1 VPRTSSL
8 VVLTQLV
15 ALPAVL
21 LLSGCGA
28 ATPPSP
34 DGSAGGTTTAP
45 DENSSNAAGGVVLPE
60 QTVGAEPDCSLYSV
74 DELEAVW
81 GVSFVDFDPG
91 TVLPTSDGGVFYS
104 CDYNETDSGLGLTF
118 DIEYRDFATV
128 EGAQQD
134 IANVRDGA
142 AFGDTVYFVNTEVE
156 GVGDEAFFSDP
167 SDSES
172 FTAKN
177 QRQLYARFGNV
188 VLLVSAVNLDGA
200 APDYGDKILESV
212 ALHF

>member
-1 VPRTSSL
+1 MRRTSSL

-21 LLSGCGA
+21 LLAGCGA
-28 ATPPSP
+28 ATPPSS
-34 DGSAGGTTTAP
+34 DGSAGGGTTAP
-45 DENSSNAAGGVVLPE
+45 DETSSNGGGVVLPE

-74 DELEAVW
+74 EELESVW
-81 GVSFVDFDPG
+81 GVSFVDFDQG
-91 TVLPTSDGGVFYS
+91 TVLPTTDGGVFYS
-104 CDYNETDSGLGLTF
+104 CDYNETDSGMGLTF

-128 EGAQQD
+128 EGAEQD
-134 IANVRDGA
+134 IANIRDGA
-142 AFGDTVYFVNTEVE
+142 AFGDKVYFITTEVE

-167 SDSES
+167 SDSEG
-172 FTAKN
+172 FIAKS

-188 VLLVSAVNLDGA
+188 VLLVSAVNLDGTE
-200 APDYGDKILESV
+200 PDYGDKILESV